1 MHIYLKY
8 IKKENTLI
16 NRIHLTRYKAILFD
30 LDATLIPFDQ
40 KEMSR
45 EFFASARDFEEEND
59 IHGFADAFTYAFAEM
74 KKNRGGCINK
84 EVFDRCFRE
93 KLPYDNL
100 DTLMDEF
107 YTTSFTVTKKV
118 LRYRG
123 SEKDMLRTLRETG
136 KTVICATNPVFPM
149 SATVTRMAWAGIC
162 PEDFDFVT
170 LHTSST
176 YCKPTA
182 EYFLEILSRFALSP
196 SEVIMIGNDTLD
208 DLGAFNAGIRTVLI
222 DDYLIN
228 RGEIDI
234 ETAERISYNDFLASV
249 YETAEETRK

>member
-1 MHIYLKY
+1 MITHID
-8 IKKENTLI
+8 
-16 NRIHLTRYKAILFD
+16 LTKYKAILFD

-45 EFFASARDFEEEND
+45 EFFASTHDFERDKN
-59 IHGFADAFTYAFAEM
+59 IPGFAEAFSYAFAET
-74 KKNRGGCINK
+74 KKNRGACLNK
-84 EVFDRCFRE
+84 EVFDRCFAE
-93 KLPYDNL
+93 KLTVDNL
-100 DTLMDEF
+100 DALMDDF

-123 SEKDMLRTLRETG
+123 SEKDMLGALRKMG

-149 SATVTRMAWAGIC
+149 SATVTRMDWAGIC

-170 LHTSST
+170 LHTEST

-182 EYFLEILSRFALSP
+182 EYYLEILSRFELSP
-196 SEVIMIGNDTLD
+196 DEVIMIGNDTLD
-208 DLGAFNAGIRTVLI
+208 DLGALDAGIKTVLI

-228 RGEIDI
+228 RGEIDV
-234 ETAERISYNDFLASV
+234 ETTERITYDDFLSSV
-249 YETAEETRK
+249 YKMAENACK